1 MPEAPKSLR
10 QIEIDVEDLVLDLD
24 NPRFNHLK
32 LKLKGKLDEKAL
44 EHEIERDSSF
54 PALVKAIRL
63 SGVKDP
69 IWVSQQSDGKYLVL
83 EGNRR
88 TVALRQLI
96 GQRAKS
102 PKPDVSF
109 TRVLANVV
117 PSQTDKTE
125 LLLQKARL
133 QSGKEDWEAVDDA
146 TVAYLLARES
156 LMAIEDISAEL
167 QIPQTQVREQL
178 ANYELFKEYV
188 AKTGDDNPRRF
199 GYFSDRPKRILE
211 WMDESDSNKDE
222 YFGWINPKAGK
233 QKIRSIATSGGL
245 RDLAKVMDDPEAFEE
260 FRKNPAAT
268 VEDALE
274 IAKQN
279 DIYKDMPF
287 VKRLAPLAASLF
299 ALNEV
304 QIQKIKAEANIK
316 VSLRSL
322 QRACQQIL
330 ERIE

>member
-1 MPEAPKSLR
+1 MPDAPKSLR
-10 QIEIDVEDLVLDLD
+10 QIEVDVSKLILDLD

-32 LKLKGKLDEKAL
+32 LKLKGKLTEKEL
-44 EHEIERDSSF
+44 EQEIQRDPAF

-63 SGVKDP
+63 SGVRDP
-69 IWVSQQSDGKYLVL
+69 IWVSEQADGMYLVL

-88 TVALRQLI
+88 TVALRQLLAQ
-96 GQRAKS
+96 GVHS
-102 PKPDVSF
+102 PKPEVTF
-109 TRVLANVV
+109 ERVLANVV
-117 PSQTDKTE
+117 PKETDKTE

-156 LMAIEDISAEL
+156 LMAVEDISAEL
-167 QIPQTQVREQL
+167 QIPQTEVKEQL

-188 AKTGDDNPRRF
+188 ATTGDDNPRRF
-199 GYFSDRPKRILE
+199 GYFSDRPKRIVE
-211 WMDESDSNKDE
+211 WMEDSDRNKEE

-245 RDLAKVMDDPEAFEE
+245 RDLAKVMEDPEAFEE
-260 FRKNPAAT
+260 FRKNPAVT

-304 QIQKIKAEANIK
+304 QIQKIKGEANVK
-316 VSLRSL
+316 VALKSL
-322 QRACQQIL
+322 QRACQQTL
-330 ERIE
+330 ERME